1 MNQHTRDMRTQK
13 NTKEIWDLYKKQREE
28 EQKLQK
34 EHNNTMKQMLKE
46 KQ

>member
-34 EHNNTMKQMLKE
+34 EHNKAMKQILKE
-46 KQ
+46 K

>member
-1 MNQHTRDMRTQK
+1 MNQHTRDMRTQR

-34 EHNNTMKQMLKE
+34 EHNKTMKQMLKE